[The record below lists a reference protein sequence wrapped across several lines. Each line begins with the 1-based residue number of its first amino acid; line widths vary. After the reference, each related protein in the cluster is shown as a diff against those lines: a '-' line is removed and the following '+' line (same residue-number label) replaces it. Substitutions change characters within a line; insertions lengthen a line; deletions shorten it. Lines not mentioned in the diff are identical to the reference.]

1 MTMQNSGPEH
11 SGFLHSVA
19 AQIMALVIVIA
30 ILVTLLAYVF

>member
-19 AQIMALVIVIA
+19 AQMTALVIVIA
-30 ILVTLLAYVF
+30 ILTLLAYVF